1 MDFIT
6 EMCTIGEIVIDATLS
21 SYLSVQV
28 SSSSSF
34 VCSKSHVSF
43 HILWRSTNFKHSL
56 GWLKR
61 EISQNRINAQ
71 GCSLVLIDVCF
82 ISMQIE
88 YPRKYR

>member
-28 SSSSSF
+28 SSSSF

-43 HILWRSTNFKHSL
+43 RILRRSINFKHL
-56 GWLKR
+56 FGRLKR
-61 EISQNRINAQ
+61 EISQNRINLQ
-71 GCSLVLIDVCF
+71 GCSLVLIKVSF
-82 ISMQIE
+82 ISIQIE
-88 YPRKYR
+88 FPRKYG